1 MGLDTVELVLVF
13 EDEFDVAIPD
23 AMACEM
29 IDIGRTVTGVVKLLA
44 EKKTPLIACSSAHA
58 FYHFRHNVMTRFNV
72 PRSMVRLDVPIGML
86 VPPSQEGQWKQI
98 AEFSGLRSG
107 GANRRFPGPKLS
119 LREVIERR
127 AKREWRRADGS
138 IDESAVFHRVRE
150 IVSEQLGVPIE
161 QLFGDTRYIQDLGA
175 D

>member
-58 FYHFRHNVMTRFNV
+58 FYRLRQNLMARFGT
-72 PRSMVRLDVPIGML
+72 PRSMVRLDVPIGLL
-86 VPPSQEGQWKQI
+86 VPPSEERQWKQI
-98 AEFSGLRSG
+98 AESS
-107 GANRRFPGPKLS
+107 
-119 LREVIERR
+119 
-127 AKREWRRADGS
+127 
-138 IDESAVFHRVRE
+138 
-150 IVSEQLGVPIE
+150 
-161 QLFGDTRYIQDLGA
+161 DLGST
-175 D
+175 